1 MFGDSFGTKAEISVL
16 QSYPR
21 LPIQAKIC
29 LLHFVNL
36 VN

>member
-21 LPIQAKIC
+21 S
-29 LLHFVNL
+29 L
-36 VN
+36 VQISLDHSSD